1 MKRVTCSAAR
11 TLKARKW
18 YRGQRGD
25 LYPVRDIIK
34 KNPNWRI
41 VLEPGCGAKTED
53 FLVDS
58 KAVLEVVKR

>member
-1 MKRVTCSAAR
+1 MSKAR
-11 TLKARKW
+11 ELKATKF
-18 YRGQRGD
+18 YRGQSGK
-25 LYPVRDIIK
+25 LYPVVDIIK
-34 KNPNWRI
+34 KPPNWRL